1 MNRITRISAVLF
13 AGIWIAGCAMPM
25 GTEMKG
31 GKRSSYN
38 PPEQPAVYSNEASQ
52 EFIDGVGDMALG
64 LLTSDAIVK
73 ASKPP
78 LIVIRPLE
86 TEGNVAFDTKKYM
99 ESERN
104 ILMGKAGDKVRF
116 IDKETTEE
124 ANYYLYGVIS
134 AASTPPS
141 NDTRN
146 DIRKRKLGVQSAPN
160 YLEQAAKGN
169 QDAASTGN
177 ESFKFTMTLIDPRSN
192 TTLWKDECGFAP
204 KEMPQHKHRSK

>member
-1 MNRITRISAVLF
+1 MNKVIRISVVLF
-13 AGIWIAGCAMPM
+13 AGILIAGCAMPM

-38 PPEQPAVYSNEASQ
+38 PPEQPVFYSNEASQ

-64 LLTSDAIVK
+64 LLTSDAIAK
-73 ASKPP
+73 ASQPP

-86 TEGNVAFDTKKYM
+86 TEGEVPFYTAKYA
-99 ESERN
+99 ETERN

-134 AASTPPS
+134 EAAVPPS
-141 NDTRN
+141 NNPGRRRSF
-146 DIRKRKLGVQSAPN
+146 IYSAPN
-160 YLEQAAKGN
+160 YLEQAAKSNPDTVGN
-169 QDAASTGN
+169 K
-177 ESFKFTMTLIDPRSN
+177 SFKFTLMLVDPRSN
-192 TTLWKDECGFAP
+192 ATIWKDECGFAP
-204 KEMPQHKHRSK
+204 KEIPQHKQRSK